1 MTATDARTSGTS
13 GPVAA
18 GDVELWVEQ
27 RGEGP
32 DVLLIA
38 GLSDPAEA
46 WAPQLDGLADRYRL
60 TAFDNAARG
69 GRRCHPRTSQWAA
82 SPMTPPPCCVRSGCP
97 PPTSPASRAAAPPP
111 KSWRYAIPSW
121 SGASC
126 SSARGPVPMPT
137 SAL

>member
-1 MTATDARTSGTS
+1 MTATHARTSGTS

-32 DVLLIA
+32 HVLLIA

-46 WAPQLDGLADRYRL
+46 WAPQLEGLADRYRL
-60 TAFDNAARG
+60 TAFDNRGARRSPLPPEDFTVGGFADDAALLHAVGVSSAHVAGFSG
-69 GRRCHPRTSQWAA
+69 GSATAQ
-82 SPMTPPPCCVRSGCP
+82 
-97 PPTSPASRAAAPPP
+97 
-111 KSWRYAIPSW
+111 SWRYAIPSW
-121 SGASC
+121 SGASY